1 MRAEPIDYINYALHL
16 LALGIVSG
24 LIVAVIRR
32 LRRAR

>member
-1 MRAEPIDYINYALHL
+1 MITTLVLHVVAVL
-16 LALGIVSG
+16 ITIG